1 MASIQSS
8 SALLT
13 KFPAEI
19 RLQIYK
25 YAIVGASR
33 HVHIILHKAQRPGG
47 IRHVSKIRSYQC
59 NHDFDS
65 LAMNDFEIHAPAY
78 GNPPLRPY
86 YLPPLPSERGL
97 GPLTLLK
104 TCRQVYLEAIDLL
117 YREQTFTFTS
127 LAQPP
132 FFIHSVLPERLAQ
145 IRSIQLIYNQRTMK
159 RICILNTASGLH
171 AHRLQTCPACNLK
184 SWLDS
189 IGWYMKGLRTIEVFI
204 YLRTEMR
211 GLHMDDP
218 WIVRLLKLQQGAN
231 GLRDMRIRVYPGACH
246 CGPIHAIEENCP
258 PRRWA
263 SELEAWLQEG
273 TERGVEASAKA
284 RTHAID
290 RSRLQAHRR
299 RSRFRFYAQ
308 SSTQATDSLDMGSG
322 VVRRSKKAPKRINY
336 WFWHIIQHLVFWL
349 LLLPLLIWMILVL
362 LVVVPSTR
370 IWRCFGGEDK
380 FDSWFDGLMDPP
392 GEIFSTIHEF
402 CEKEEEV
409 WDLEMGRPPALPTQR
424 KRDLSPTPFSERAS
438 PCIFLTK
445 LPPELRLQ
453 IYEYVLVGESKH
465 IHIAVQRTQ
474 RPGKKRPQSRIHG
487 FTCDYGH
494 CWVPSQGSLRRTR
507 RCCEPTLPADCG
519 RGRLALAKT
528 CRQIYDEV
536 IGLLYSSPTFH
547 IDSPTLSQP
556 PYFLSSILPRRLSLI
571 KNLHLSYNQATINS
585 ACTSGT
591 SAARHQHRTQS
602 CAFCNINRWLDLIKR
617 YLTNL
622 QTLSVTIYLQATYRV
637 PCLGDAW
644 LVRVFDLQHGA
655 NGLRTLTMRAEPV
668 LSPGILT
675 ASLDFRAAERFD
687 ALLQE
692 RIRRGAE
699 AVGTNRDDA
708 KTGTVGPA
716 AGTAIVSTETEIS

>member
-1 MASIQSS
+1 MSYPLSSTDICKLHAERTANFFLILRSIILELYRHNRTPSSTVMESQNLARKTTTNRVLFWCSLVLHIIGYLFAYVACFVCYPLTWIITGVFFSPLYCLPRGKELFHRLHGKIPNLIVRLLSLYGTYCEQSAERFNFEKGKPRRPALKRRRRLSETSPMASIQSS

-290 RSRLQAHRR
+290 R
-299 RSRFRFYAQ
+299 
-308 SSTQATDSLDMGSG
+308 
-322 VVRRSKKAPKRINY
+322 
-336 WFWHIIQHLVFWL
+336 
-349 LLLPLLIWMILVL
+349 
-362 LVVVPSTR
+362 
-370 IWRCFGGEDK
+370 
-380 FDSWFDGLMDPP
+380 
-392 GEIFSTIHEF
+392 
-402 CEKEEEV
+402 
-409 WDLEMGRPPALPTQR
+409 
-424 KRDLSPTPFSERAS
+424 
-438 PCIFLTK
+438 
-445 LPPELRLQ
+445 
-453 IYEYVLVGESKH
+453 
-465 IHIAVQRTQ
+465 
-474 RPGKKRPQSRIHG
+474 
-487 FTCDYGH
+487 
-494 CWVPSQGSLRRTR
+494 
-507 RCCEPTLPADCG
+507 
-519 RGRLALAKT
+519 
-528 CRQIYDEV
+528 
-536 IGLLYSSPTFH
+536 
-547 IDSPTLSQP
+547 
-556 PYFLSSILPRRLSLI
+556 
-571 KNLHLSYNQATINS
+571 
-585 ACTSGT
+585 
-591 SAARHQHRTQS
+591 
-602 CAFCNINRWLDLIKR
+602 
-617 YLTNL
+617 
-622 QTLSVTIYLQATYRV
+622 
-637 PCLGDAW
+637 
-644 LVRVFDLQHGA
+644 
-655 NGLRTLTMRAEPV
+655 
-668 LSPGILT
+668 
-675 ASLDFRAAERFD
+675 
-687 ALLQE
+687 
-692 RIRRGAE
+692 
-699 AVGTNRDDA
+699 
-708 KTGTVGPA
+708 
-716 AGTAIVSTETEIS
+716 

>member
-1 MASIQSS
+1 MRIHQSRPNLIS
-8 SALLT
+8 SYHQLTYLLT
-13 KFPAEI
+13 C
-19 RLQIYK
+19 
-25 YAIVGASR
+25 S
-33 HVHIILHKAQRPGG
+33 
-47 IRHVSKIRSYQC
+47 
-59 NHDFDS
+59 
-65 LAMNDFEIHAPAY
+65 
-78 GNPPLRPY
+78 
-86 YLPPLPSERGL
+86 
-97 GPLTLLK
+97 
-104 TCRQVYLEAIDLL
+104 
-117 YREQTFTFTS
+117 
-127 LAQPP
+127 
-132 FFIHSVLPERLAQ
+132 
-145 IRSIQLIYNQRTMK
+145 
-159 RICILNTASGLH
+159 
-171 AHRLQTCPACNLK
+171 
-184 SWLDS
+184 
-189 IGWYMKGLRTIEVFI
+189 
-204 YLRTEMR
+204 
-211 GLHMDDP
+211 
-218 WIVRLLKLQQGAN
+218 
-231 GLRDMRIRVYPGACH
+231 
-246 CGPIHAIEENCP
+246 
-258 PRRWA
+258 
-263 SELEAWLQEG
+263 
-273 TERGVEASAKA
+273 
-284 RTHAID
+284 
-290 RSRLQAHRR
+290 SRLQAHRR

-536 IGLLYSSPTFH
+536 IGLLYSK
-547 IDSPTLSQP
+547 QP
-556 PYFLSSILPRRLSLI
+556 PLYSLTPPHQPQISNLTSHFSTSKVPQPSTSTPPPSPNPPTSSPPS
-571 KNLHLSYNQATINS
+571 
-585 ACTSGT
+585 
-591 SAARHQHRTQS
+591 
-602 CAFCNINRWLDLIKR
+602 
-617 YLTNL
+617 
-622 QTLSVTIYLQATYRV
+622 
-637 PCLGDAW
+637 
-644 LVRVFDLQHGA
+644 
-655 NGLRTLTMRAEPV
+655 
-668 LSPGILT
+668 SP
-675 ASLDFRAAERFD
+675 
-687 ALLQE
+687 
-692 RIRRGAE
+692 
-699 AVGTNRDDA
+699 AVS
-708 KTGTVGPA
+708 P
-716 AGTAIVSTETEIS
+716 